1 MKVFRRIGSR
11 MIVPN
16 SNKALNRQSQFLRQR
31 EGFTLIELL
40 VVIAI
45 IAVLIALL
53 LPAVQQAREAAR
65 KSTCKNNLKQ
75 MGIGVATFGE
85 ARNALPPM
93 NGAEQNP
100 GWNPSSTAIAN
111 GYGNGRGSFFFNL
124 LPYMD
129 QTPMWKKAIA
139 GQTVANG
146 GNTWDAVQIGSGSS
160 AYVRTTPMPSIICP
174 TDGSLINSFPINQ
187 NGGWCGTSYAPN
199 FVVFGTM
206 RLFGNAWGPRYQQGN
221 IPDGTSNTIAVTES
235 IATSNDVQV
244 PPNSNAANLWAFPGV
259 DHGWNWTPVI
269 ANVNNFNCVTTAG
282 TPLNISPGVIPNST
296 HFPLPLTTWTM
307 GNTGAMVPTGTC
319 IVLTAGPQKGR
330 IDQSTANK
338 RLSHSMHA
346 GGQVHTLMMDGG
358 VKAITSNV
366 DGQNI
371 WAMLLLPDDK
381 KTIGEF

>member
-1 MKVFRRIGSR
+1 MRVSRRAGSR
-11 MIVPN
+11 MIFPT
-16 SNKALNRQSQFLRQR
+16 SNRVLSSRSSFLRR
-31 EGFTLIELL
+31 RDGFTLIELL

-75 MGIGVATFGE
+75 IGLGVATFGE
-85 ARNALPPM
+85 ARNALPPL

-111 GYGNGRGSFFFNL
+111 GYANGRGSFFFNL
-124 LPYMD
+124 LPYLD

-139 GQTVANG
+139 GQTVANS

-160 AYVRTTPMPSIICP
+160 IYVRTTPMPSIICP
-174 TDGSLINSFPINQ
+174 TDGSIINSFPINQ

-199 FVVFGTM
+199 YVVFGTM

-221 IPDGTSNTIAVTES
+221 IPDGTSNTIAVTEH
-235 IATSNDVQV
+235 IGASNTAQI
-244 PPNSNAANLWAFPGV
+244 PPAGNAGNLWAYPGI

-269 ANVNNFNCVTTAG
+269 ANVQNFNCVTTG
-282 TPLNISPGVIPNST
+282 TPANIGWGVIPNAT

-307 GNTGAMVPTGTC
+307 GNTGAMVPAGAC
-319 IVLTAGPQKGR
+319 LVLTAGPQKGT
-330 IDQSTANK
+330 ISQSTALK
-338 RLSHSMHA
+338 HLSHSMHA
-346 GGQVHTLMMDGG
+346 GGQCHTLMMDGG
-358 VKAITSNV
+358 VKAITANV

-381 KTIGEF
+381 KPIGEF